1 MPFGDQFRASW
12 KERFA
17 IGDPLIDGQHRAF
30 FDEAAAVA
38 RALDAGGGRDEVIGF
53 YRVFYASLRV
63 HFRDE
68 EAMLARI
75 GFPDLEEHR
84 AEYQALLASVSAVEG
99 MLLTADDLEQ
109 WRFIVKRLSVA
120 LVEHLAGTDM
130 RYKRFLRDAQA
141 EITAL

>member
-12 KERFA
+12 KEHFV

-30 FDEAAAVA
+30 FDEVAAVA
-38 RALDAGGGRDEVIGF
+38 GALDCGGGREEVIGF
-53 YRVFYASLRV
+53 YRAFYGGLLV

-68 EAMLARI
+68 EAMLARV

-84 AEYQALLASVSAVEG
+84 AEHQALLASVSAVEG
-99 MLLTADDLEQ
+99 MLLTADELDQ

-130 RYKRFLRDAQA
+130 RYKRFLREAY
-141 EITAL
+141 TLSR